1 MNTFLY
7 VFPSKRCS
15 VVKELKNWIYPL
27 SPEEEGEGGG
37 GVKTKVVNNLKHFLV
52 CFLHDLYDKLQIN
65 IFPNSTTKLQ
75 LISYKRYLKCTLVQ

>member
-1 MNTFLY
+1 M
-7 VFPSKRCS
+7 
-15 VVKELKNWIYPL
+15 VKELKNWIYPL

-65 IFPNSTTKLQ
+65 IFPNSTTKLS
-75 LISYKRYLKCTLVQ
+75 LSYWVFHEKDTHSYLCT